1 MVDKSSR
8 IRRKLPQ
15 GFGAVAVVGIVV
27 AGIYQGLAYRQEMIL
42 RECCAPHDRRLVL
55 GMLIRNQQEIFFEQG
70 KFASSIEELEVQWNY
85 RIHPELKKMYNYSIE
100 NHPNRS
106 IIRALAKQPGYR
118 SYIGQVTVIS
128 NAKPNDAQ
136 TEGILC
142 EAEKPGIR
150 VINPSIDAKNCAK
163 GTIKIAP

>member
-1 MVDKSSR
+1 MGDKSSS
-8 IRRKLPQ
+8 IQRKSLHPYW
-15 GFGAVAVVGIVV
+15 AIAVVVIVV

-42 RECCAPHDRRLVL
+42 RECCAPHTRRFVPKI
-55 GMLIRNQQEIFFEQG
+55 LIRNQQLVFFRQG
-70 KFASSIEELEVQWNY
+70 KFASSIEELELFTNY
-85 RIHPELKKMYNYSIE
+85 RIHPELKKMYDYSIE

-106 IIRALAKQPGYR
+106 IIRVLAKQPGYR
-118 SYIGQVTVIS
+118 SYIGQVTVIP

-150 VINPSIDAKNCAK
+150 VIDPSIDAKNCAK
-163 GTIKIAP
+163 GTIKID

>member
-1 MVDKSSR
+1 MGDNSSSIQRKSLQPYWA
-8 IRRKLPQ
+8 I
-15 GFGAVAVVGIVV
+15 AVVVIVV
-27 AGIYQGLAYRQEMIL
+27 AVIYQGLAYRQEMIL
-42 RECCAPHDRRLVL
+42 RECCAPHHRRRIP
-55 GMLIRNQQEIFFEQG
+55 GILIRNQQEIFLEQG

-85 RIHPELKKMYNYSIE
+85 RIDSELKKMYDYSIE

-118 SYIGQVTVIS
+118 SYIGQVTVIP

-150 VINPSIDAKNCAK
+150 VTDPSIDAKNCAK